1 MGFLI
6 PNIHKKGKLKNL
18 QSAWSN
24 LKSNHNLP
32 YVFNPFHH
40 ISSVIGYNEVNFRPY
55 FELVTNFFWTLND
68 SFCCVRVSKFLF
80 RFWSNNVNFNV
91 AGFYDK
97 TKETGKH
104 KQKKER
110 VKGKFKERR
119 RERKGQG
126 RVKDTKE
133 KRKHWKSKSEV
144 GKENLISLHQCLGS
158 GSGSVWSAR
167 FWLPGSGTA
176 KICRSTEPIPRGKIS
191 TKNCKKN
198 FLPLKP
204 KSELVIYHGHGTW
217 IDTKYLS
224 TYLNSLQPI
233 LKFIF

>member
-104 KQKKER
+104 KQKRRGSKESLR
-110 VKGKFKERR
+110 KEEGKGKD
-119 RERKGQG
+119 REEWKITKKKGNIG
-126 RVKDTKE
+126 KVK
-133 KRKHWKSKSEV
+133 
-144 GKENLISLHQCLGS
+144 
-158 GSGSVWSAR
+158 AR
-167 FWLPGSGTA
+167 
-176 KICRSTEPIPRGKIS
+176 
-191 TKNCKKN
+191 
-198 FLPLKP
+198 
-204 KSELVIYHGHGTW
+204 
-217 IDTKYLS
+217 
-224 TYLNSLQPI
+224 
-233 LKFIF
+233 

>member
-1 MGFLI
+1 MFLI
-6 PNIHKKGKLKNL
+6 PFTTLAALSDTMKLTL
-18 QSAWSN
+18 G
-24 LKSNHNLP
+24 
-32 YVFNPFHH
+32 H
-40 ISSVIGYNEVNFRPY
+40 ISNSSQ
-55 FELVTNFFWTLND
+55 T
-68 SFCCVRVSKFLF
+68 SFGLSMILSAVWVSKFLF

-191 TKNCKKN
+191 TKNCKKKL
-198 FLPLKP
+198 FTP
-204 KSELVIYHGHGTW
+204 K
-217 IDTKYLS
+217 TKIWTCYLS
-224 TYLNSLQPI
+224 WSWDMDWH
-233 LKFIF
+233 